1 MKKIFWLAVGIFA
14 GVEIKKQLD
23 KNPNAQA
30 LLADA
35 TARAKELGETATEA
49 FLDRTAE
56 LTGTPRSSKAS
67 GSSKTSS
74 AKATAKK
81 PAAKKPAAAKKP
93 SAKKSPATKPATK

>member
-35 TARAKELGETATEA
+35 TARAKELSETATEA

-56 LTGTPRSSKAS
+56 LTGTPRTSKAS
-67 GSSKTSS
+67 
-74 AKATAKK
+74 AAKK
-81 PAAKKPAAAKKP
+81 PAAKKTAAKKP
-93 SAKKSPATKPATK
+93 EAAKKPAAKKSPATKPATK

>member
-1 MKKIFWLAVGIFA
+1 MKKIFWLLVGVFA

-35 TARAKELGETATEA
+35 TARAKELGETAADA

-56 LTGTPRSSKAS
+56 LTGTPRAPK
-67 GSSKTSS
+67 
-74 AKATAKK
+74 AKAAARK
-81 PAAKKPAAAKKP
+81 PAAKKPASAAKP
-93 SAKKSPATKPATK
+93 AAKKSPATKPATK

>member
-1 MKKIFWLAVGIFA
+1 MKKIFWLVVGIFA

-35 TARAKELGETATEA
+35 TARAKEFGETATEA

-56 LTGTPRSSKAS
+56 LTGTPRNAKATPA
-67 GSSKTSS
+67 K
-74 AKATAKK
+74 KATAKK
-81 PAAKKPAAAKKP
+81 PAAKKPATSKKP
-93 SAKKSPATKPATK
+93 AAKKSPATKPPTK

>member
-1 MKKIFWLAVGIFA
+1 MKKMFWLVVGIFA

-35 TARAKELGETATEA
+35 TARARELGETATEA

-56 LTGTPRSSKAS
+56 LTGTPRPAK
-67 GSSKTSS
+67 
-74 AKATAKK
+74 KATAKTSATKAATKKSPVKKPSSARK
-81 PAAKKPAAAKKP
+81 PAAKKA
-93 SAKKSPATKPATK
+93 PATKPATK

>member
-49 FLDRTAE
+49 FLD
-56 LTGTPRSSKAS
+56 
-67 GSSKTSS
+67 
-74 AKATAKK
+74 
-81 PAAKKPAAAKKP
+81 
-93 SAKKSPATKPATK
+93 

>member
-1 MKKIFWLAVGIFA
+1 MKKMFWLIVGIFA

-35 TARAKELGETATEA
+35 TARGKELAETATEA

-56 LTGTPRSSKAS
+56 LTGTPRAAKKPVAKKPAAKKAPV
-67 GSSKTSS
+67 K
-74 AKATAKK
+74 KPATAKK
-81 PAAKKPAAAKKP
+81 PAAKK
-93 SAKKSPATKPATK
+93 SPATKPSTK

>member
-35 TARAKELGETATEA
+35 TARARELSETATEA

-56 LTGTPRSSKAS
+56 LTGTPR
-67 GSSKTSS
+67 
-74 AKATAKK
+74 TAKK
-81 PAAKKPAAAKKP
+81 APAKKAAAKKP
-93 SAKKSPATKPATK
+93 GVKKPVASKKPAAKKSPATKPATK

>member
-1 MKKIFWLAVGIFA
+1 MKKIFWLIVGIFA

-56 LTGTPRSSKAS
+56 L
-67 GSSKTSS
+67 S
-74 AKATAKK
+74 ATARPAKK
-81 PAAKKPAAAKKP
+81 PAAKKPA
-93 SAKKSPATKPATK
+93 AKKSPATKPATK

>member
-35 TARAKELGETATEA
+35 TARARELSETATEA

-56 LTGTPRSSKAS
+56 LTGTPR
-67 GSSKTSS
+67 
-74 AKATAKK
+74 TAKK
-81 PAAKKPAAAKKP
+81 APAKNSAAKTFLP
-93 SAKKSPATKPATK
+93 SPVDPITGAGSIQHPNYNFMTS

>member
-1 MKKIFWLAVGIFA
+1 MKKMFWLIVGIFA

-35 TARAKELGETATEA
+35 TAKAKELGETATEA

-56 LTGTPRSSKAS
+56 LTGTPRAAKKPAAKPAAKKAPV
-67 GSSKTSS
+67 
-74 AKATAKK
+74 KK
-81 PAAKKPAAAKKP
+81 PAAKKPASAAKPAAKK
-93 SAKKSPATKPATK
+93 APATKPATK

>member
-1 MKKIFWLAVGIFA
+1 MKKIFWLIVGVFA

-56 LTGTPRSSKAS
+56 LTGTPRVSKS
-67 GSSKTSS
+67 GP
-74 AKATAKK
+74 AKKAAAKK
-81 PAAKKPAAAKKP
+81 PATKKPAAAKKP
-93 SAKKSPATKPATK
+93 AAKKSPATKPATK

>member
-1 MKKIFWLAVGIFA
+1 MKKIFWLVVGIFA

-35 TARAKELGETATEA
+35 TARAKEFGETATEA

-56 LTGTPRSSKAS
+56 LTGTPRTSKSTPA
-67 GSSKTSS
+67 K
-74 AKATAKK
+74 KATAKK
-81 PAAKKPAAAKKP
+81 PAAKKPATSKKP
-93 SAKKSPATKPATK
+93 AAKKSPATKPATK

>member
-1 MKKIFWLAVGIFA
+1 MKKIFWLVVGIFA

-35 TARAKELGETATEA
+35 TARAKELSETATEA

-56 LTGTPRSSKAS
+56 LTGTPRTAKTTSSK
-67 GSSKTSS
+67 KTT
-74 AKATAKK
+74 AKKPAARKPATAKK
-81 PAAKKPAAAKKP
+81 PA
-93 SAKKSPATKPATK
+93 AKKSPATKPATK

>member
-1 MKKIFWLAVGIFA
+1 MKKIFWLIVGIFA

-56 LTGTPRSSKAS
+56 LTGTPRV
-67 GSSKTSS
+67 
-74 AKATAKK
+74 AKPAARKPAAKK
-81 PAAKKPAAAKKP
+81 PSAAKKPAAASKP
-93 SAKKSPATKPATK
+93 AAKKSPATKPANK

>member
-1 MKKIFWLAVGIFA
+1 MKKIFWLVVGIFA

-35 TARAKELGETATEA
+35 TARAKELSETATEA

-56 LTGTPRSSKAS
+56 LTGTPRTAKPTSSK
-67 GSSKTSS
+67 KT
-74 AKATAKK
+74 TAKK
-81 PAAKKPAAAKKP
+81 PAAKKPATAKKP
-93 SAKKSPATKPATK
+93 AAKKSPATKPATK